1 MHDALIQLVPALG
14 AALLHFVW
22 QGSLL
27 GLLAALVLARLDN
40 ARPHTRYAVTC
51 VALLVALLLPI
62 LTVGMAD
69 PAAGATASAPV
80 LGLSHWATT
89 TSAIAPRSSR
99 QRGCHWPQAPL
110 RELPTPYRGWLP
122 AGRLRAGALALRMF
136 AGLYWVARLRQ
147 RAWAESTGVWQASAH
162 RMAVRL
168 GLRSAVPVRLS
179 NDTATPLAV
188 GWWQPM
194 VLLPVSL
201 VLHMPAP
208 LLEALIA
215 HELAHIRRHDYL
227 VNLLQGVAETL
238 LFYHPVVWWLSRR
251 IRNERELIADALA
264 ANALGD
270 GRRLALALA
279 ELDRSF
285 DTPTPPLLCT
295 RRPRRPAH
303 VPHPAPAPPALNR
316 RCQRSPAAPAW
327 PARDWIGTRRCRL
340 VRTRQHPTQRAR
352 STPIAQHSPNAATA
366 AARTAC
372 ATGAACTARTARTP
386 CATRTAT
393 AERCSEY
400 WLPAR

>member
-27 GLLAALVLARLDN
+27 GLLAALALARLDN

-62 LTVGMAD
+62 LTLAWQILL
-69 PAAGATASAPV
+69 PATASAPV
-80 LGLSHWATT
+80 LGLALGTT
-89 TSAIAPRSSR
+89 TSAIAPAQQPAAWLSLAASTPARI
-99 QRGCHWPQAPL
+99 ADT
-110 RELPTPYRGWLP
+110 LPWLV
-122 AGRLRAGALALRMF
+122 ACWATGAGALALRMF

-285 DTPTPPLLCT
+285 DTPTPP
-295 RRPRRPAH
+295 
-303 VPHPAPAPPALNR
+303 PALHPPPKEASS
-316 RCQRSPAAPAW
+316 CPASSTCS
-327 PARDWIGTRRCRL
+327 ARVQPLISA
-340 VRTRQHPTQRAR
+340 V
-352 STPIAQHSPNAATA
+352 
-366 AARTAC
+366 AC
-372 ATGAACTARTARTP
+372 CPCLACP
-386 CATRTAT
+386 
-393 AERCSEY
+393 
-400 WLPAR
+400 